1 MLDAVGIMLKEKQ
14 DNILAIYINGHTAQA
29 ANSLIND
36 RLLSSER
43 ADNVAIYLEEQVG
56 IPPKKLIC
64 RGYGKYYPIA
74 DNTTREGREQNRRV
88 DMIILGTGYKP
99 PDTVQGM
106 ETMDPL
112 FPVTMPGDETM
123 MQEGTASD

>member
-1 MLDAVGIMLKEKQ
+1 MGYLDSL
-14 DNILAIYINGHTAQA
+14 NITGSALTEPA
-29 ANSLIND
+29 
-36 RLLSSER
+36 
-43 ADNVAIYLEEQVG
+43 
-56 IPPKKLIC
+56 
-64 RGYGKYYPIA
+64 
-74 DNTTREGREQNRRV
+74 V

>member
-1 MLDAVGIMLKEKQ
+1 MKVSK
-14 DNILAIYINGHTAQA
+14 AQGA
-29 ANSLIND
+29 YLI
-36 RLLSSER
+36 
-43 ADNVAIYLEEQVG
+43 
-56 IPPKKLIC
+56 
-64 RGYGKYYPIA
+64 
-74 DNTTREGREQNRRV
+74 
-88 DMIILGTGYKP
+88 YKP